1 MMNYDW
7 STLPEN
13 VHDVNGHADSDGQR
27 ACPSARGQ
35 VLMNCSCSTSL
46 ENVHDDKHA
55 HAESDGQRACPS
67 ARGQGLMSGA
77 LEENPDSTRGA
88 RAGRSSSRSSC
99 KTWDLQQA
107 KQRTIGVPT
116 YKRGPHPHP
125 ESGLSLPI
133 NEKEKGV
140 GEGGTKQSFRVPFV
154 LQTGISSGVRLVCLL
169 VAGSGDH
176 NASSSGKGV
185 GG

>member
-13 VHDVNGHADSDGQR
+13 VHDVNGHAD
-27 ACPSARGQ
+27 
-35 VLMNCSCSTSL
+35 
-46 ENVHDDKHA
+46 
-55 HAESDGQRACPS
+55 SDGQRACPS